1 MQAPLITP
9 LLSTQ
14 PATPGAKAQPA
25 AAAAFGDMLSRELG
39 NRQAPRGEAT
49 QRPTQAAPA
58 LPERGRQPA
67 RAATAA
73 GGTGADAAST
83 RMRQENQRAQ
93 DQRDNAT
100 QAHARAADH
109 NQAAGAAGANAV
121 NPTGADSANR
131 SAGPALTSTAKANDK
146 TAGRDDADASDTA
159 STAGAETNAAGA
171 ANAAD
176 AAGAAS
182 NGAAAAALLALVNSL
197 APRPA
202 PPSAPAVADGPEDP
216 KLAAQKSTALLSI
229 ASPEL
234 AGDETAASDPAF
246 DALLAQASQAR
257 EAVRGAGAGS
267 ESKPPPG
274 LPQAAA
280 ANISATAAVPVD
292 LATKV
297 EAALAQ
303 PTSAQAA
310 FERDAGHLLDAA
322 APFTATAIGTAATAG
337 VLPGGNPDTA
347 ESLAPRVGTPAWD
360 NALGQKV
367 VWMAAGAEQSASL
380 TLNPPDLGPLQ
391 VVINVSNSHAEATFT
406 AAQPEVRQAL
416 EAAMPKLKEMLA
428 DAGISLGQTS
438 VGAGSADPGSG
449 QQQAAQTRRA
459 GSADT
464 PGMGADGAATQPLRT
479 NRRGTAGNGLV
490 DTFA

>member
-1 MQAPLITP
+1 MQAPRITP
-9 LLSTQ
+9 LLGTL

-39 NRQAPRGEAT
+39 NRQAPHGETA
-49 QRPTQAAPA
+49 QRPTQAPPAPA
-58 LPERGRQPA
+58 ERSRRPA
-67 RAATAA
+67 PVATPASGA
-73 GGTGADAAST
+73 GADAASI

-93 DQRDNAT
+93 DQRDGAT
-100 QAHARAADH
+100 QVKAKAAERD
-109 NQAAGAAGANAV
+109 QVADAVGAASANAV
-121 NPTGADSANR
+121 HSTGADSGNR
-131 SAGPALTSTAKANDK
+131 GTGPTSTSTAKANDK
-146 TAGRDDADASDTA
+146 TAGHDDADATETA
-159 STAGAETNAAGA
+159 GTAGAEANA
-171 ANAAD
+171 ANAVD

-182 NGAAAAALLALVNSL
+182 GGAAAAALLALVNGL

-202 PPSAPAVADGPEDP
+202 GSSAPAVADGPADP
-216 KLAAQKSTALLSI
+216 KLAAQKSKALLSI
-229 ASPEL
+229 GSPEL

-257 EAVRGAGAGS
+257 EAMRSAGG
-267 ESKPPPG
+267 ERKPPPG
-274 LPQAAA
+274 IPQA
-280 ANISATAAVPVD
+280 TAGNPNAVGAVPVD
-292 LATKV
+292 LAAKA
-297 EAALAQ
+297 EATLAQ
-303 PTSAQAA
+303 PTAAQAA

-322 APFTATAIGTAATAG
+322 VPSAATAIGTAATAG
-337 VLPGGNPDTA
+337 VLPGGSPDGA

-438 VGAGSADPGSG
+438 VGAGSPDQGSG
-449 QQQAAQTRRA
+449 QQQPRRA
-459 GSADT
+459 GSAGT
-464 PGMGADGAATQPLRT
+464 AGLNTDGATAQPLRT